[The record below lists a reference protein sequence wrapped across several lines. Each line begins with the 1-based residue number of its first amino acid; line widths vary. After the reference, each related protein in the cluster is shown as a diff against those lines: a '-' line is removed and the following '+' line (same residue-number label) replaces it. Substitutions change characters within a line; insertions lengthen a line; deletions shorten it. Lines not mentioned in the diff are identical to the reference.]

1 MAIGPEADAGCS
13 TPGHEDPRGDRG
25 NEGAVI
31 ALAGYVS
38 APSGTTAP
46 CSQAN
51 GGGALGSRY
60 RRCVGS
66 GSGRERSWEV
76 LLIGGASGT
85 GKTSIAYRLAHHF
98 AIGITAMDD
107 FQVILERMTTPEQQP
122 VLHFWRTHPAPGTL
136 TAEEIMQQ
144 GLEVSRAMTPAL
156 EAVIGDHLD
165 TKVPI
170 VLEGDFIAPM
180 LAAQPS
186 FDGQSNAGRVRAA
199 FLYEPDERQIRE
211 NFSRR
216 EPEAGLQAK
225 RARVSWLQGQW
236 LAQECGR
243 IGMPALSARPWQTLF
258 SRVLEAVA

>member
-1 MAIGPEADAGCS
+1 MG
-13 TPGHEDPRGDRG
+13 
-25 NEGAVI
+25 V
-31 ALAGYVS
+31 ALEVV
-38 APSGTTAP
+38 
-46 CSQAN
+46 
-51 GGGALGSRY
+51 Y

-66 GSGRERSWEV
+66 GSDRERSWDV

-85 GKTSIAYRLAHHF
+85 GKTSVAYRLAHHF
-98 AIGITAMDD
+98 AVAITAIDD

-144 GLEVSRAMTPAL
+144 GLEVSRAMAPAL

-165 TKVPI
+165 MKVPI

-180 LAAQPS
+180 LAARSS

-199 FLYEPDERQIRE
+199 FLYEPDETQIRD
-211 NFSRR
+211 NFSQR

-236 LAQECGR
+236 LARECGR
-243 IGMPALSARPWQTLF
+243 IGMPALPARPWHTLF